1 MKKTLT
7 IVLVITVLVAGLFI
21 LTGCNEEKTNTI
33 NTNTNE
39 EKTTNITTEN
49 PTNGGSV
56 VGVWKNDNT
65 LPGVTF
71 TYTFNADG
79 TGKYDSA
86 GTIMPFTYKTDGNKI
101 SIKYDGDTVSFDT
114 TYSVNGNILNVKDSS
129 NNDTLYTKVEET
141 TESATTAKTEDTF
154 DWSTLGTEDKIKHAI
169 FQLYKNQY
177 GDKLASVKTIV
188 NKVYTLE
195 EVAKNEALKT
205 LDIKETDYAFE
216 VSISLEP
223 AEGADANQFTI
234 TDGVYDKESGWVG
247 EIGRLGILRY
257 DSTNKTYKIDN
268 FGTGW

>member
-7 IVLVITVLVAGLFI
+7 VLLVILVLIAGLIVGLFA
-21 LTGCNEEKTNTI
+21 LKGGNEEKTNTI
-33 NTNTNE
+33 NTSTNT
-39 EKTTNITTEN
+39 KTVTNTTTEN
-49 PTNGGSV
+49 STNGGSV

-101 SIKYDGDTVSFDT
+101 SILYDGDEVPFDT
-114 TYSVNGNILNVKDSS
+114 TYGVNGNILNVKDSS
-129 NNDTLYTKVEET
+129 NNDVLYTKVEEV
-141 TESATTAKTEDTF
+141 KDDF
-154 DWSTLGTEDKIKHAI
+154 DWTALSTEDKIKHAI

-188 NKVYTLE
+188 NKVYSLE
-195 EVAKNEALKT
+195 EVEKNELLKT
-205 LDIKETDYAFE
+205 LNIKETDYAFE

-223 AEGADANQFTI
+223 AEGADVNQFTI
-234 TDGVYDKESGWVG
+234 PDGVYNKESGWVG

-257 DSTNKTYKIDN
+257 DSTNKTYKIDH